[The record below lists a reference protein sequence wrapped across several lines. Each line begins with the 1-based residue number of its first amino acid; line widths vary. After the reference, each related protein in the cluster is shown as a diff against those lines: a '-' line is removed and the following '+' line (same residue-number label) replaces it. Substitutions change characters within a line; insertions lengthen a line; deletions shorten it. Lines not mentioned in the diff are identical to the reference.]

1 MKTLSLT
8 TIATV
13 ILSTPLA
20 ALAVNAKPLQPNEHP
35 TNLPGIT
42 TIEAPPAGFDPIN
55 ASDEELAYHGFPPRP
70 NQNTD
75 PKSYATW
82 VRAMNASANRI
93 VPKLEP
99 TSIAHRQ
106 SGTDQDV
113 NAAALENKVPTP
125 GPHDNNLIIANMSGY
140 VAQSGTTSYGAN
152 SFYYIVSNFVVPVAQ
167 QAGCTGGWAYASAW
181 DGIDGFGSSDVL
193 QAGIEFDAYCSGFT
207 HAAYYSAWYEW
218 YPYGEVRISG
228 FPIAPNNE
236 MFVEVWHTSA
246 TQGYAYLVNITT
258 GQAVELAFTAYPG
271 YPLLGNSAE
280 WIVEDSGPSI
290 IGTIPVWNAYAYTQ
304 AGVRYCSTSGTEIDG
319 GTLPT
324 SPHPI
329 VMSACA
335 YVDVF

>member
-8 TIATV
+8 TIATLV
-13 ILSTPLA
+13 LSTPLA
-20 ALAVNAKPLQPNEHP
+20 ALAVNARPLQPNEHP
-35 TNLPGIT
+35 TNLAGIT

-70 NQNTD
+70 NENTD
-75 PKSYATW
+75 PKAYATW
-82 VRAMNASANRI
+82 ARAMSASQTRI

-99 TSIAHRQ
+99 TSIAHGQ
-106 SGTDQDV
+106 PATGQ
-113 NAAALENKVPTP
+113 NATPAALENKVPTP
-125 GPHDNNLIIANMSGY
+125 APHDNNLIIANMSGY
-140 VAQSGTTSYGAN
+140 EAQSGATSYGPN

-193 QAGIEFDAYCSGFT
+193 QAGIEFDAYCSGLT
-207 HAAYYSAWYEW
+207 RASYYSAWYEW
-218 YPYGEVRISG
+218 FPYGEVRISG

-236 MFVEVWHTSA
+236 MFVEVWHTSP

-258 GQAVELAFTAYPG
+258 GQVVELGFTAYPG

-290 IGTIPVWNAYAYTQ
+290 IGMIPFWNAYAYTQ

-319 GTLPT
+319 GSLPT